1 MYGNIKKTSNKYSL
15 RLKFT
20 EYYDEDGI
28 TSIDLLD
35 YFEIMEPERILN
47 VIEYFTEKLKRYLE
61 KNNIIKK
68 EI

>member
-1 MYGNIKKTSNKYSL
+1 MYGIIKKTNNKYSL

-47 VIEYFTEKLKRYLE
+47 VNEYFTEKLKRYLE